1 MISSFPWESETSPRR
16 KRARRGPKSA
26 MTKHVSL
33 VGEEKHG
40 ESFGMLIEP
49 RADEFLRKH
58 VRSSDAFAISEVDD
72 GILCDAYSAGTSREN
87 LDVYEKESR
96 AFQPFTKTPTRCPVL
111 SRYVKG
117 ALKVSLGENL
127 DVIRRYGPAGFIN
140 AKMSACD
147 ALGSCDTIF
156 YKISTCARFRYSTL
170 LSFPHTLSGDVTSA
184 DRNLSLSRSR
194 NSATN
199 IQSWNS
205 VRLFTRVH
213 RNIHAYTLIT
223 LIGRNG
229 GWIRCGWNSR
239 SASYIYLSLKF
250 DRGILTVHL
259 IHVTQR
265 PHSRLTANARDNSA

>member
-58 VRSSDAFAISEVDD
+58 VRSSDAFAISEVND

-127 DVIRRYGPAGFIN
+127 DVIRRW
-140 AKMSACD
+140 
-147 ALGSCDTIF
+147 
-156 YKISTCARFRYSTL
+156 TCGIYQCEN
-170 LSFPHTLSGDVTSA
+170 V
-184 DRNLSLSRSR
+184 
-194 NSATN
+194 
-199 IQSWNS
+199 S
-205 VRLFTRVH
+205 VRCSRKLRYHFLQNLDLRALPLFHSVIFPSYFIGR
-213 RNIHAYTLIT
+213 RNI
-223 LIGRNG
+223 
-229 GWIRCGWNSR
+229 CGS
-239 SASYIYLSLKF
+239 KF
-250 DRGILTVHL
+250 IFVAIPKFGDEYSVMK
-259 IHVTQR
+259 
-265 PHSRLTANARDNSA
+265 